1 MVVFKKHGKWYIDF
15 YYQGKRCRQKIGTKK
30 KDAEEALNQI
40 KVKIAAGDF
49 VPPDMRKQEDAFQRQ
64 PLLFETF
71 AEKSFYPW
79 SEAAHSASHHRL
91 QQSIVRGQLI
101 PHFGGQH
108 LHEITPKIL
117 EDYVIKRSRSLCLR
131 GKKKHPVKGATVNRD
146 IACLKVLFRKA
157 VEWGLLD
164 ESPATGLKKFKEIP
178 NPPRLLELEE
188 ITALLDAI
196 PGHQKALI
204 ACVVYAGLR

>member
-1 MVVFKKHGKWYIDF
+1 MAVYRKNETWWIDF

-30 KDAEEALNQI
+30 KDAEEALNLI

-91 QQSIVRGQLI
+91 QQSIVRGQLL
-101 PHFGGQH
+101 PHFDGQH
-108 LHEITPKIL
+108 LHEITPKML
-117 EDYVIKRSRSLCLR
+117 EDYVIKRSRSVYLK
-131 GKKKHPVKGATVNRD
+131 GKKNTRSRGPQSIG
-146 IACLKVLFRKA
+146 IL
-157 VEWGLLD
+157 
-164 ESPATGLKKFKEIP
+164 PA
-178 NPPRLLELEE
+178 
-188 ITALLDAI
+188 
-196 PGHQKALI
+196 
-204 ACVVYAGLR
+204 